1 MWTMD
6 CQAVRAVI
14 ERDGR
19 LTGAEVVGGTVRR
32 RVGRWTPAVHALLR
46 HLEAVGFDGSP
57 RVLGFDEQGR
67 EVLSFLPSEVASR
80 RSAPRTEEAAFALGR
95 LLRRYH
101 QAVSGF
107 VPPEDAV
114 WRLGRHPS
122 PGTVICHNDVNPGNV
137 VYMNG
142 RPYGLIDW
150 DLAGPAQPVE
160 DLARAC
166 VLFSPLIPDDIARR
180 WGYEELELMRRIPR
194 FRSLLSG
201 YGASYK
207 ASWLLD
213 RIEALEARDL
223 RELRTLGVSGVSPY
237 NRFLAT
243 GSEQAAERDITW
255 LRERRAGIERQLRI
269 D

>member
-14 ERDGR
+14 KRDGR
-19 LTGAEVVGGTVRR
+19 LTRGGDVGGTVRR

-142 RPYGLIDW
+142 RPYGLINW
-150 DLAGPAQPVE
+150 VVAGPPQPVE
-160 DLARAC
+160 VSPAHAC
-166 VLFSPLIPDDIARR
+166 SSHRWIPDDIAR
-180 WGYEELELMRRIPR
+180 G
-194 FRSLLSG
+194 
-201 YGASYK
+201 
-207 ASWLLD
+207 
-213 RIEALEARDL
+213 
-223 RELRTLGVSGVSPY
+223 
-237 NRFLAT
+237 
-243 GSEQAAERDITW
+243 
-255 LRERRAGIERQLRI
+255 
-269 D
+269 